1 MLIFGI
7 LKRPASNI
15 LDGSAP
21 NRSGSPVPN
30 DSDSTSVSEAQVT
43 TELDELVFGVHSAIS
58 HLFGLSMLVRRQ
70 RPRGRLPVLDNFTPV
85 ESSPD
90 ISYITDKF
98 PKVKSTPWLA
108 QRLGNQ
114 VTRRREI
121 IRYRQHHREGLATI
135 DDNKRAGRD
144 DTATVATTFQEI
156 ENFGTANAKGKEV
169 ATSRVSVLTSGT
181 SYLSDEDSTST
192 GRHIPDLPDMR
203 LDGVQL
209 QYGERFECPYCRT
222 IQEVNNRFEWK

>member
-1 MLIFGI
+1 MLVFGI
-7 LKRPASNI
+7 PKRTASNI

-21 NRSGSPVPN
+21 NRSGSPVPTV
-30 DSDSTSVSEAQVT
+30 SGSTSVSEAQVT

-90 ISYITDKF
+90 ISHITDKF
-98 PKVKSTPWLA
+98 PKMKNTPWLA

-121 IRYRQHHREGLATI
+121 IRYRQHHREGLANI
-135 DDNKRAGRD
+135 GDNKRTGRD
-144 DTATVATTFQEI
+144 DTATFATTFQEI
-156 ENFGTANAKGKEV
+156 ESLGTAIAKGKEV
-169 ATSRVSVLTSGT
+169 ATSRMSVFTSGT

-222 IQEVNNRFEWK
+222 IQEVNNRLEWK